1 MSEEK
6 KTDNYTEGQR
16 LAINTRDKTLLISAA
31 AGSGKTF
38 TLIERIVKSVF
49 YAETPLN
56 IEDMLIVTF
65 TRAAAEELRGRL
77 KRKFAEV
84 IDSLPKSERN
94 ERQLVMLGCAK
105 ICTIDSFCSDFL
117 RSNCEKFDL
126 TPGFRV
132 PDEAEISVLAENL
145 LGGMFSE
152 IYEGNMPDVASPEEL
167 FELCDCLTDTGRQN
181 DLEAIIFKIYD
192 DTQSSEEGVSS
203 LDRPVAE
210 YNPENFTTVEKT
222 FFGSYCIER
231 VKEIVSHYTPIYN
244 SVAEEIALRNNPKL
258 DALAAQTEECLTLLR
273 SLDRESEYVKIR
285 ELILGADFSGKAVS
299 VRDKTLPP
307 TTKLRNSLKADIE
320 NLKENF
326 FIYTEQDWLRA
337 YEGLYRVLGV
347 LLKIVKKYDAVF
359 RAEKRRRGICEYS
372 DIERYTY
379 EALWQDG
386 ELTDTA
392 LSERAKYSAVYID
405 EYQDVNN
412 LQNKIFEA
420 IASDTNRFMVGDI
433 KQSIYR
439 FRSANPDIFAGM
451 KKEFP
456 PIENAENSTRASIF
470 MSENFRCD
478 KGIVDFVNIIFNKL
492 FGILKDSVGYTE
504 KDALIFAK
512 KPKEGSPEPEYREPE
527 ICLIDSSGLKADYAK
542 CEVELDDRLL
552 TPRLVAQKI
561 RELKATAKNNEGE
574 ELKYGDFA
582 ILMRSAKG
590 RSLEYKKALE
600 DLGIPCELSEM
611 SAFFDGPEIRLAL
624 CLLNTVDNPYKDIY
638 LSGLMLSPLYSFTP
652 DELVTIR
659 QSEGEKLYTSLMNYT
674 EEHPEFTKGRAFI
687 DALEKY
693 RMLAEGTP
701 TDRLILRLYHET
713 GLLALGAR
721 LGQRQKLIQLYEF
734 ARSYESSSF
743 HGLYSFIH
751 YVNNIIGR
759 KHSLDKRESHPSE
772 NAVNIMTAHASKGLE
787 FAVVFLVDSDRP
799 FGGDKGSPPRF
810 EYAEGFG
817 FGMMLRTPSGLSPVD
832 NPTRAIIRD
841 YRRRRDLEEE
851 VRVLY
856 VALTRARERLYV
868 VSTAG
873 KKMDS
878 LQDDV
883 NFLREYMSLHTVYS
897 ARSMLPLMLAT
908 HDFKYT
914 EPCDFVTELPPLLK
928 SPSDLQKVDT
938 PTGHLPKSG
947 SPEGNSEKEEFD
959 LCGAKTDWNAREFSS
974 SAEPHTESGTASI
987 VGQGEFRENN
997 PRENKPT
1004 VDSDVLLARF
1014 NFEYPDKAMTVLPEK
1029 LSVSVLYP
1037 EVLDCTEAE
1046 VAETDELLRDR
1057 ATLKLSSLGVL
1068 PKFISE
1074 DGKPTAAE
1082 RGTATHLFMQ
1092 FADFDNL
1099 LKKGAKDELD
1109 RLIKEKFISEKDGK
1123 IIRLSEMNVFA
1134 KSELIRDMASAKKV
1148 WRELRFN
1155 VKLPAELFT
1164 ADEEMKAELSG
1175 KGLLVQGV
1183 IDCLIED
1190 KDGRLR
1196 LIDYKTDR
1204 FSKEEKENLALAEEK
1219 LRQAHERQLYYYALA
1234 TEQMF
1239 GRLPDTCEVY
1249 ATALGSCFKM
1259 RKKLD

>member
-6 KTDNYTEGQR
+6 KTDNYTDGQR
-16 LAINTRDKTLLISAA
+16 LAINTQDKTLLISAA

-38 TLIERIVKSVF
+38 TLIGRIVKSVF
-49 YAETPLN
+49 YSENPLN

-77 KRKFAEV
+77 KKKFAKV

-145 LGGMFSE
+145 LSGMFSE

-192 DTQSSEEGVSS
+192 DTQSSEEGVTS
-203 LDRPVAE
+203 LDRLVEE
-210 YNPENFTTVEKT
+210 YNPEKFSSVEKT

-231 VKEIVSHYTPIYN
+231 VKEIVSHYLPIFR
-244 SVAEEIALRNNPKL
+244 SITEELALSDNPKL
-258 DALAAQTEECLTLLR
+258 DALAAQTGESLSLLY
-273 SLDRESEYVKIR
+273 SLEKETEYVKIR
-285 ELILGADFSGKAVS
+285 ELILGADFSAKAVS

-320 NLKENF
+320 NMKENF
-326 FIYTEQDWLRA
+326 FIYTEEDWRLA
-337 YEGLYRVLGV
+337 YKGLYRVLGV
-347 LLKIVKKYDAVF
+347 LLRIVKKYDAVF

-386 ELTDTA
+386 ELTDAA

-451 KKEFP
+451 KRQFP

-512 KPKEGSPEPEYREPE
+512 KPKEGCPEPEYREPE

-542 CEVELDDRLL
+542 CEAELDDRLL
-552 TPRLVAQKI
+552 TPQLVAEKI
-561 RELKATAKNNEGE
+561 RELKATAKNDEGQ

-652 DELVTIR
+652 DELILIR
-659 QSEGEKLYTSLMNYT
+659 QSEGEKLYTSLQNYLQ
-674 EEHPEFTKGRAFI
+674 EHPEFTKGRKFI
-687 DALEKY
+687 DAIEKY

-751 YVNNIIGR
+751 YVNNITDR
-759 KHSLDKRESHPSE
+759 KHSFDKRESHPSE

-787 FAVVFLVDSDRP
+787 FAVVFLVDSEKP
-799 FGGDKGSPPRF
+799 FGGEKGSPPRY

-817 FGMMLRTPSGLSPVD
+817 FGMMLRTPSGLSAVD

-841 YRRRRDLEEE
+841 YRRRRNIEEE

-873 KKMDS
+873 KKIDS

-883 NFLREYMSLHTVYS
+883 NFLREYISPHTVYS
-897 ARSMLPLMLAT
+897 AKFMLPLMLAA

-914 EPCDFVTELPPLLK
+914 DPCDFVTELPPLLK
-928 SPSDLQKVDT
+928 APLDLQKSDT
-938 PTGHLPKSG
+938 PTGYFPENG
-947 SPEGNSEKEEFD
+947 SPAENSEKEEFD
-959 LCGAKTDWNAREFSS
+959 LCGAKAEWNTQDLPMASEPYSEPCAESVTVSVSVQREFCEDNP
-974 SAEPHTESGTASI
+974 AEK
-987 VGQGEFRENN
+987 
-997 PRENKPT
+997 KPT
-1004 VDSDVLLARF
+1004 VDREVLLSRF

-1037 EVLDCTEAE
+1037 EVLDGTEAE
-1046 VAETDELLRDR
+1046 VAEADELKRDR

-1068 PKFISE
+1068 PKFITE
-1074 DGKPTAAE
+1074 DEKPTAAE
-1082 RGTATHLFMQ
+1082 RGTATHTFMQ
-1092 FADFDNL
+1092 FADYEGL
-1099 LKKGAKDELD
+1099 LKNGARAELD

-1123 IIRLSEMNVFA
+1123 IIRLSELEVFA
-1134 KSELIRDMASAKKV
+1134 KSELIRDMTSAKKV

-1155 VKLPAELFT
+1155 VRLPAELFT
-1164 ADEEMKAELSG
+1164 SDEEMKAELSG

-1183 IDCLIED
+1183 IDCLIENA
-1190 KDGRLR
+1190 DGRLR

-1204 FSKEEKENLALAEEK
+1204 FTKEEKENPVLAEEK
-1219 LRQAHERQLYYYALA
+1219 LRRAHARQLYYYALA
-1234 TEQMF
+1234 VEQMF

-1249 ATALGSCFKM
+1249 ATALGTCFKM
-1259 RKKLD
+1259 